1 MGQRGKETPKVIR
14 DFVVRTNQP
23 PTGLSQR
30 QIADRVEKRFGEK
43 SKIDKSTVG
52 RILQKF
58 GLMDTEAGER
68 KPYEEDDWKSW
79 VHGNVELATRATSA
93 YIMELA
99 AEIQRVQ
106 INKKLRA
113 TLMPPRIRFGPQ
125 EKIVVE
131 GIRTRDRNLR
141 CLEQSL
147 HVALEI
153 GNFELAQ
160 GLVSE
165 IEKLLSGWIRI

>member
-1 MGQRGKETPKVIR
+1 MNTPKA
-14 DFVVRTNQP
+14 
-23 PTGLSQR
+23 R
-30 QIADRVEKRFGEK
+30 Q
-43 SKIDKSTVG
+43 
-52 RILQKF
+52 
-58 GLMDTEAGER
+58 
-68 KPYEEDDWKSW
+68 
-79 VHGNVELATRATSA
+79 ATRATSA

-125 EKIVVE
+125 EKNVVE
-131 GIRTRDRNLR
+131 GIRRRDRNLR